1 MALPQRPDNLTRL
14 IFMFNSFKATLLSCF
29 INICITCILMGLLA
43 EFSWMIL
50 RDQLLLIRHLWY
62 TLKRVV
68 ELMLLNNRLT

>member
-1 MALPQRPDNLTRL
+1 
-14 IFMFNSFKATLLSCF
+14 
-29 INICITCILMGLLA
+29 MGLLA

-62 TLKRVV
+62 TLKMVV